1 MSTVV
6 AHVVHWPKSGI
17 GTIVRQLV
25 QFDRGQRFNYVVIF
39 LQSDTESIAQFTQP
53 GVTVIPV
60 SIATNPITA
69 AMRIRRCLRNAD
81 IVHTHSFLPQL
92 LGVLLSRKHS
102 RQVRTVHNPY
112 PYFSA
117 NDLRSR
123 MKRFIEGLLITRSR
137 SDLVSV
143 SSETHRALPWSA
155 APGAISTIIENGIAL
170 EQHGSNGRGP
180 APERPP
186 GFLFVALGRLEHQ
199 KGFDILL
206 EAMSLLQKRQPQ
218 CAIPINLWIIGDGGR
233 RRSLEEQARSL
244 QLTNVTFVGYQTAP
258 SMYLARG
265 DAFVLPSRFEGLS
278 LAAIE
283 ALALELP
290 VILTDIGGI
299 AALLKHGDNA
309 HIVPKED
316 PERLADA
323 LAALATRAEY
333 RDKLARNGK
342 AFVESQFSIEKCAG
356 RYADVY
362 SRERER

>member
-25 QFDRGQRFNYVVIF
+25 QFDRARRFNYVVIF
-39 LQSDTESIAQFTQP
+39 LQSDTESITQFAQL
-53 GVTVIPV
+53 GVTVVPV
-60 SIATNPITA
+60 SIAANPLTA
-69 AMRIRRCLRNAD
+69 AVRIRRCLRSAD

-92 LGVLLSRKHS
+92 LGVLLSRKRS

-117 NDLRSR
+117 TDLRSKI
-123 MKRFIEGLLITRSR
+123 KRFIEGLLITRSR

-143 SSETHRALPWSA
+143 SSETHRALPWDA
-155 APGAISTIIENGIAL
+155 PPGAISTIIENGIAL
-170 EQHGSNGRGP
+170 EPQTESNRQGA
-180 APERPP
+180 APTRPP

-206 EAMSLLQKRQPQ
+206 DAMSLLRKQRTESPV
-218 CAIPINLWIIGDGGR
+218 AVSLWIIGDGSC
-233 RRSLEEQARSL
+233 RRSLEEQANLL
-244 QLTNVTFVGYQTAP
+244 QLDNVTFVGYQTAP
-258 SMYLARG
+258 SMFLAQG

-290 VILTDIGGI
+290 IILTDIGGI
-299 AALLKHGDNA
+299 ATLLQHGENA
-309 HIVPKED
+309 HIVPKENA
-316 PERLADA
+316 ESLADA
-323 LAALATRAEY
+323 LLALVTRGEY
-333 RDKLARNGK
+333 RDRLARNGK
-342 AFVESQFSIEKCAG
+342 AFVESHFSIEKCAG

-362 SRERER
+362 SRER